1 MGVVAHG
8 APVFRIGGDPG
19 GISTRAAVMMERAN
33 EFADIH
39 AGLSSLTSDGWQGRA
54 ADHFRYKFNLQ
65 IKGWL
70 DAQIA
75 FSDASTAYQSYAST
89 LLSAQSQCDEIRS
102 RWEQGRNAVEQAQ
115 NNKANAR
122 SQAAA
127 EGGTPAFDASCDEGP
142 GRSTM
147 AAAEADFQS
156 LVNQV
161 NESGT
166 LLINALN
173 SGISKLPERTWMD
186 SVARTFK
193 SVYDGFVEATID
205 LVKLAWFIGGQ
216 AVLYDIGRVICGY
229 MTPEE
234 LVTKWVEL
242 PGETVAGL
250 FKVLSEKPGAFFE
263 GLAKGLFDYDTFIDD
278 PGRWVGHAIPDILIT
293 IATAGA
299 GGGASAGSKA
309 ATGASKASR
318 IGRAL
323 FKELTHIAD
332 LEDIANLSKLAFN
345 KLKKV
350 GIHAVTNLSDI
361 AENAA
366 ERLRRLK
373 EAGHT
378 GNPPLLSPADNTP
391 SVPSSGAPSSPSH
404 GAPSYGTGGT
414 PSVSASPSYGSGS
427 TPNTSGMPAPSHGN
441 GGYSGNASHGGAG
454 AADPNSRFAPP
465 GQQSNGMSGAA
476 HSGDAGTTDP
486 TSNYAPPTHQQ
497 NGTPGTAQPGT
508 TPQASGGAG
517 NTSHTSHGGADAK
530 DSALPPTDPG
540 HRSNGVSSAAQ
551 PAATP
556 HAPAAGDASGHA
568 APAAPAPS
576 ASHGAHNNA
585 FMNAD
590 TGGATHGAGNAAAP
604 GTSGHTGAPAA
615 GSHGAPATGAP
626 ASGTHGAPAT
636 GAPATG
642 THGTPASSAPV
653 TGAPAAGTHGTPASS
668 APATGAPAAGTH
680 GAPST
685 GAGTHGAPATG
696 SPATGAPA
704 TGSHGAGASGA
715 PAAPGAP
722 SSGSHGAA
730 SGHGAAGG
738 SPAAPARN
746 NGMGEHVATGEPIP
760 PRKPTDPDK
769 PATGSGR
776 DFQSSTNKTDT
787 HSGGNQKNLDHLDF
801 KPGDSDKVS
810 NGQYRP
816 IDPSGGPHRGGTDG
830 APKGDNFEPKLAVA
844 GDGKPPRKPNNSWDS
859 DGFSTNR
866 DDYDLF
872 GVENRKD
879 SSYLDHSST
888 HANGEARGADELVG
902 AGVGR
907 SEASVGAQGSYERG
921 GAFGGSDP
929 SRVSHG
935 ADSFG
940 GTANFGANAGHAG
953 HGAHGVSNSADVG
966 GGVGDA
972 SRGTHA
978 AGAPTGQGGGHVG
991 ADTGTHGGSSA
1002 PAQGSYPAAGNTHA
1016 PSQAGSGSGAGYG
1029 GNHQAGQGA
1038 NGHSG
1043 ASSSHDTPH
1052 TPKTEP
1058 SIAERLGGENH
1069 SHPGNATPHTNNSWS
1084 SPEELRDILDPEH
1097 SLANKGDIH
1106 GTSTPE
1112 TEPSI
1117 AERLG
1122 GENHSHPGNA
1132 TPHTNNSWSS
1142 PEELADILGPQ
1153 PTHADNGGLHG
1164 TDMPAL
1170 NPDSPANAPHAGHG
1184 IGSAHKAD
1192 TPDTAMD
1199 QADMPTREIDGNA
1212 VRRRAGAAAGNSAD
1226 FSWENN
1232 IVNKSGKADD
1242 AGLPQHTSDPTV
1254 GADAP
1259 HAPHAGADGATD
1271 TSHAGHGDGAS
1282 HTADGNTHA
1291 ADPNT
1296 PTHEADGATDTS
1308 TGNKDKYGSAESD
1321 GAAHPTTSDE
1331 DLKKNPFDD
1340 LLSSNESSHAHHS
1353 TPDAPHATHAGAD
1366 GATDTSHA
1374 GHGDGPSPTA
1384 NGKADD
1390 AAHHDGDEHPK
1401 DTDDKH
1407 SAKNDDADTHKST
1420 KDEADTHKSDKD
1432 GDGKSDKDDDGKDD
1446 ADDDS
1451 DKDDSDKSK
1460 EYKDLHDHSQDGK
1473 HDPSYD
1479 PDSDPHRH
1487 PDPDIDTP
1495 PDPSIDQTE
1504 PFPEGVDPFTTPVK
1518 TRRQLE
1524 QALEAWSEYNPGTGY
1539 KDRWRWDSGR
1549 TGLDDV
1555 VNPETALGYNPD
1567 GTHRSLK
1574 QYIEAYGDPNGKG
1587 PLWPYDVEGYR
1598 KNGALLDENYHEY
1611 KSTQPFID
1619 AYGSGLCRLGDPGGK
1634 YAAALRADGSV
1645 PSLAERG
1652 LYAPYSLGAPELRA
1666 HLTGKLPEGY
1676 IAKHGTVAPAFG
1688 QPGGAIQLQIW
1699 RRDKTNGKL
1708 REVSVEDWEDLGIIR
1723 YDYQKYA
1730 DD

>member
-102 RWEQGRNAVEQAQ
+102 RWEQGRRAVEQAQ
-115 NNKANAR
+115 NNKADAR

-127 EGGTPAFDASCDEGP
+127 EGGTPMFDASCDEGP

-147 AAAEADFQS
+147 AGAEADFQS

-205 LVKLAWFIGGQ
+205 LVKLVWFIGGQ
-216 AVLYDIGRVICGY
+216 AILYDIGRVISGY

-234 LVTKWVEL
+234 LVAKWVEL

-278 PGRWVGHAIPDILIT
+278 PGRWVGHALPDVLIT

-309 ATGASKASR
+309 ATGASRASRASR

-414 PSVSASPSYGSGS
+414 PSASASPSYGSGS

-776 DFQSSTNKTDT
+776 DFQSSTNKTAT

-907 SEASVGAQGSYERG
+907 SETSVGVQGSYERA

-935 ADSFG
+935 ADGFG
-940 GTANFGANAGHAG
+940 GTADFGANAGHAG
-953 HGAHGVSNSADVG
+953 HGAHGITNSADVG

-991 ADTGTHGGSSA
+991 ADTGTHGSSSA
-1002 PAQGSYPAAGNTHA
+1002 PAQGPHRADPGMSTGDTHGVSRA
-1016 PSQAGSGSGAGYG
+1016 DSTPGHGDTPR
-1029 GNHQAGQGA
+1029 AGQGGDGTPDA
-1038 NGHSG
+1038 PTTPKKETPAGDGLGGDKQPHSRKH
-1043 ASSSHDTPH
+1043 AADTP
-1052 TPKTEP
+1052 
-1058 SIAERLGGENH
+1058 A
-1069 SHPGNATPHTNNSWS
+1069 
-1084 SPEELRDILDPEH
+1084 
-1097 SLANKGDIH
+1097 
-1106 GTSTPE
+1106 
-1112 TEPSI
+1112 
-1117 AERLG
+1117 
-1122 GENHSHPGNA
+1122 
-1132 TPHTNNSWSS
+1132 
-1142 PEELADILGPQ
+1142 
-1153 PTHADNGGLHG
+1153 THADEAA
-1164 TDMPAL
+1164 DA
-1170 NPDSPANAPHAGHG
+1170 SKAGHG
-1184 IGSAHKAD
+1184 SGDAS
-1192 TPDTAMD
+1192 
-1199 QADMPTREIDGNA
+1199 G
-1212 VRRRAGAAAGNSAD
+1212 
-1226 FSWENN
+1226 
-1232 IVNKSGKADD
+1232 SGKAD
-1242 AGLPQHTSDPTV
+1242 
-1254 GADAP
+1254 ADAQHGHDSVE
-1259 HAPHAGADGATD
+1259 HAVAEPKA
-1271 TSHAGHGDGAS
+1271 
-1282 HTADGNTHA
+1282 
-1291 ADPNT
+1291 
-1296 PTHEADGATDTS
+1296 
-1308 TGNKDKYGSAESD
+1308 KD
-1321 GAAHPTTSDE
+1321 
-1331 DLKKNPFDD
+1331 
-1340 LLSSNESSHAHHS
+1340 HS
-1353 TPDAPHATHAGAD
+1353 
-1366 GATDTSHA
+1366 
-1374 GHGDGPSPTA
+1374 A
-1384 NGKADD
+1384 NGKADVAADSTRHGDKTEADKPTSDKSHKEDD

-1407 SAKNDDADTHKST
+1407 TTKTDDADAKST

-1432 GDGKSDKDDDGKDD
+1432 GDGKSDKDDDGKSDKDGDGKSDKDDDGKSDKDDDGKSDKDGDSKSDKDDADNDSDKDDDGKSDKDD

-1451 DKDDSDKSK
+1451 DKDDTDNDSDKDDSDK
-1460 EYKDLHDHSQDGK
+1460 NKKYEDLHDHSQDGK
-1473 HDPSYD
+1473 IDPSYD

-1487 PDPDIDTP
+1487 PDPNIDTP

-1504 PFPEGVDPFTTPVK
+1504 PFPEGVDPFRTPVK

-1524 QALEAWSEYNPGTGY
+1524 QALEAWSGYHPGTSY
-1539 KDRWRWDSGR
+1539 KNRWRWDSGR
-1549 TGLDDV
+1549 SGLDDA
-1555 VNPETALGYNPD
+1555 VNAETALGYNPD
-1567 GTHRSLK
+1567 GSHRTLE
-1574 QYIEAYGDPNGKG
+1574 QYIEAYKDPNHKGK

-1611 KSTQPFID
+1611 TSTQPFIKS
-1619 AYGSGLCRLGDPGGK
+1619 YGSGLCRLGDPGGL
-1634 YAAALRADGSV
+1634 YAAALHKDGSI

-1652 LYAPYSLGAPELRA
+1652 LYAPYSLGSPDMRA
-1666 HLTGKLPEGY
+1666 HLTGKLPEDC
-1676 IAKHGTVAPAFG
+1676 IATHGTVAPAFG

-1699 RRDKTNGKL
+1699 ERDAMTGKL
-1708 REVSVEDWEDLGIIR
+1708 VEIPLEDWEKRGIIT
-1723 YDYQKYA
+1723 YDYQKYKTEG
-1730 DD
+1730 